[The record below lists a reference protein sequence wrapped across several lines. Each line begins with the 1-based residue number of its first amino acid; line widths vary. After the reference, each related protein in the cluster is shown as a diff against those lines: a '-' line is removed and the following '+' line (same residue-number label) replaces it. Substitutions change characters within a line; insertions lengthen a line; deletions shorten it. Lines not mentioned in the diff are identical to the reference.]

1 MILKLDIMYL
11 KTYYAAALIRFVK
24 NGAYLETL
32 LFEYLLFAKTKNNK
46 SHKKVNF
53 YQENN
58 LHKLQK

>member
-1 MILKLDIMYL
+1 MYL

-32 LFEYLLFAKTKNNK
+32 LFEYLLFAKTKNK

>member
-1 MILKLDIMYL
+1 MYL

-32 LFEYLLFAKTKNNK
+32 LSGEYLLFAKTKNNK

>member
-1 MILKLDIMYL
+1 MYL

-32 LFEYLLFAKTKNNK
+32 LFEYLLFVKTKNNK

>member
-1 MILKLDIMYL
+1 MYL

-32 LFEYLLFAKTKNNK
+32 LFEYLLFAKTKKNNK
-46 SHKKVNF
+46 NHKKVNF

-58 LHKLQK
+58 LHKLKK